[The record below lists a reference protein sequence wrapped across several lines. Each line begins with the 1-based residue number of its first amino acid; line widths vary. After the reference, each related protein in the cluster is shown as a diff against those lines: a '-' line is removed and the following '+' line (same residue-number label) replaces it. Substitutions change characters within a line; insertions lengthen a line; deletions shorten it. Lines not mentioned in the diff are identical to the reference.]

1 MMTIIFISGGL
12 GIVWFILWTI
22 LVTSSPESHPRISK
36 EELDYIIKERGKG
49 GGGKVW
55 SVFTFVWL
63 ESLTLMT
70 LGLSTH
76 FNHSS

>member
-1 MMTIIFISGGL
+1 MMMMMFINIFILGGL

-49 GGGKVW
+49 GGGKVCFI
-55 SVFTFVWL
+55 FTF
-63 ESLTLMT
+63 
-70 LGLSTH
+70 LS
-76 FNHSS
+76 